1 MGVPVLVPDVNK
13 SESDFVA
20 VFDETGAG
28 TIPFGLS
35 AVRNVGEGFVQPIVR
50 EREADGPFTDF
61 YDFCER
67 VDPNVLNKRAVE
79 SLIKAG
85 AFDSLGHP
93 RQGLLAVHEAIID
106 RTMARRRKE
115 AEGQFEL
122 FAAVEEAGVSGFDD
136 SRIDVPDLEFEKRQR
151 LAFEKEMLGLYV
163 SDHPLMG
170 AEASLRRRTECGLTD
185 LEEAGDGAIRVVGG
199 LVTNLQRKWTKR
211 GDLMAVF
218 DLEDLQTSVEVMVFP
233 KTMQKFGHVLEDDAV
248 VILKGRVDTRDE
260 QAKLMATEIER
271 FEPVTDGAP
280 PVRINLSPNALS
292 EKMLSDLK
300 GLLHEHPGESQVF
313 LHLGDKVLRLPDQ
326 FCVDASNG
334 LVGELRVLLGADAM
348 FA

>member
-1 MGVPVLVPDVNK
+1 M
-13 SESDFVA
+13 
-20 VFDETGAG
+20 
-28 TIPFGLS
+28 
-35 AVRNVGEGFVQPIVR
+35 RNVGEGLVHPIVR
-50 EREADGPFTDF
+50 EREDNGPFTDF

-67 VDPNVLNKRAVE
+67 VDSNVLNKRAVE

-93 RQGLLAVHEAIID
+93 RQGLLAVHEAIVD

-122 FAAVEEAGVSGFDD
+122 FASAEVETGAGFDD
-136 SRIDVPDLEFEKRQR
+136 ARIEIPDLEFEKRQR

-170 AEASLRRRTECGLTD
+170 AEASLRRRTECLLTE
-185 LEEAGDGAIRVVGG
+185 LEEAPDGAIRVVGG
-199 LVTNLQRKWTKR
+199 LVTALQRKWTKR

-218 DLEDLQTSVEVMVFP
+218 QLEDLQTSIEVMVFP
-233 KTMQKFGHVLEDDAV
+233 KTMQKFGHVLVDDAI
-248 VILKGRVDTRDE
+248 VIMKGRVDTRDD
-260 QAKLMATEIER
+260 QPKLMATEVER
-271 FEPVTDGAP
+271 FEPIVDGAP
-280 PVRINLSPNALS
+280 PVRINLSPERAERAPARRPQGPACTS
-292 EKMLSDLK
+292 TRATRRS
-300 GLLHEHPGESQVF
+300 SCTSARRSS
-313 LHLGDKVLRLPDQ
+313 RLPDQ

-334 LVGELRVLLGADAM
+334 LMGELRVLLGADAM